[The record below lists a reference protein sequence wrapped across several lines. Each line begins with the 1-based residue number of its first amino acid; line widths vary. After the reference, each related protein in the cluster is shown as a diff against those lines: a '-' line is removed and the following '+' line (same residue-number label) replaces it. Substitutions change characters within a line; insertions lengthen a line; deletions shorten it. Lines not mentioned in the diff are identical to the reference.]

1 MSPQTVLDI
10 VRGLLD
16 LVLSLVPENVA
27 ASMLSD
33 RAAKR
38 HTAIAEAAEAAKFGP
53 KR

>member
-1 MSPQTVLDI
+1 MNVANVLDI
-10 VRGLLD
+10 VRSLLD
-16 LVLSLVPENVA
+16 VILTLVPENVA

-38 HTAIAEAAEAAKFGP
+38 QTAIAEAAEAAKFGP